1 MGGFSPLPFSHSG
14 CIADRV
20 CNWCHSYLEKDE
32 AVPGFLVSGLW
43 PKAVHKTVDSAGP
56 CNELGKLTECFGKL
70 VVREQFCIQQHHFG
84 HFVYFTDFAPA
95 NHIGSGAAK
104 AQHPGRWKQQVVVM
118 VAAVRSQISWRHWC
132 HHSIRQRMT

>member
-43 PKAVHKTVDSAGP
+43 PKAIHKTVDSAGP

-95 NHIGSGAAK
+95 NHNICVYIIYVYIYIYK
-104 AQHPGRWKQQVVVM
+104 LY
-118 VAAVRSQISWRHWC
+118 I
-132 HHSIRQRMT
+132 